1 MKLAIGRVSQ
11 VFLYC
16 LLAQNPHVFS
26 IQGSRFWKERGMD
39 SPQYYLS
46 LHTRMDAHECTHTH
60 ICTYAHMHMPLLLQI
75 NYSVSLIVAAE
86 LCKSPCRC
94 TLAPFVPTTVV

>member
-16 LLAQNPHVFS
+16 LLAQDPHVFS
-26 IQGSRFWKERGMD
+26 IQGSRFWKERERG
-39 SPQYYLS
+39 SPQYYVS
-46 LHTRMDAHECTHTH
+46 LHTCMDAHECTHTH
-60 ICTYAHMHMPLLLQI
+60 MHIPLLQM

-94 TLAPFVPTTVV
+94 ALAPFVPITVV